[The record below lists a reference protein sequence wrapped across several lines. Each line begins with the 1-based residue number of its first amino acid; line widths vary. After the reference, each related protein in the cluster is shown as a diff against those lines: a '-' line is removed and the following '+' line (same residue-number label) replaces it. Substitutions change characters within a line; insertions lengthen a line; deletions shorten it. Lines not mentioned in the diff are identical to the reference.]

1 MSTCVLQ
8 SRSSASG
15 AGAGAGAGME
25 CGAALGAG
33 GYAAPA
39 QGAGGHARAALSPTE
54 RSPAKSGLHVNFI
67 DKGEV
72 STLPGLSDA
81 VRPPTIPKRCLTVKQ
96 QDGDRHKWPG
106 AINTYDIP
114 NGYTAHAAQHST
126 AGTAHGSSE
135 ENSDSRFDMRIRRKR
150 MQVKTEKIAVNTNY
164 VGAYL

>member
-106 AINTYDIP
+106 AINMTSRMDTP
-114 NGYTAHAAQHST
+114 RTQHST
-126 AGTAHGSSE
+126 AQQVLH
-135 ENSDSRFDMRIRRKR
+135 MVHRKR
-150 MQVKTEKIAVNTNY
+150 ILIVVLTCVS
-164 VGAYL
+164 GANVCR